1 MKLLLL
7 CMRSF
12 MEQGAF
18 MYLRELNM
26 VSITIRLLLAL
37 VAGTV
42 IGIDR
47 GMKRRGAGIKT
58 HTLVCLGSAL
68 AMMTG
73 QYVFTYFGGNHDVS
87 RLGAQVISG
96 VGFLG
101 VGTIIVTGR
110 NQVRGLTTAAGL
122 WACACIGL
130 ALGIGFYEGALIMLV
145 LVYVTFVGLAKL
157 DRYVYT
163 HSRVL
168 ELYIEVESAKSVV
181 ELMKQLRKMDLRI
194 AGFETMETKIKGD
207 YLSVMTSIELPGP
220 HMHDTTI
227 HAIREIDGV
236 VFVEEL

>member
-1 MKLLLL
+1 MN
-7 CMRSF
+7 
-12 MEQGAF
+12 QDGW

-37 VAGTV
+37 FAGTM
-42 IGIDR
+42 IGVDR

-58 HTLVCLGSAL
+58 HALVCLGSAL

-73 QYVFTYFGGNHDVS
+73 QYVLVYFGGAHDVA

-130 ALGIGFYEGALIMLV
+130 ALGIGFYEGAMIMLV

-227 HAIREIDGV
+227 RAIREINGV